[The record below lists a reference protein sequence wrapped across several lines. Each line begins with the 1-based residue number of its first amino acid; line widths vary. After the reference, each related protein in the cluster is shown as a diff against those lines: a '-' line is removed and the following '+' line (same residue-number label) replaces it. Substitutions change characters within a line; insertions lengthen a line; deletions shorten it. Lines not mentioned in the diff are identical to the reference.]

1 MVKNHI
7 AGGDGVNLFSLINKT
22 RLIPFYSGVR
32 LDGSAAAHT
41 RTGRHGPAAVAS
53 PRRRRRIHQA
63 DYFLRSLIT
72 AILKEDRC
80 DPAVVLAA
88 IFKNGHQGDIM
99 LISR

>member
-32 LDGSAAAHT
+32 PDGSAAAHT
-41 RTGRHGPAAVAS
+41 RAGRHGPAAVSS
-53 PRRRRRIHQA
+53 PRRRRIHQA